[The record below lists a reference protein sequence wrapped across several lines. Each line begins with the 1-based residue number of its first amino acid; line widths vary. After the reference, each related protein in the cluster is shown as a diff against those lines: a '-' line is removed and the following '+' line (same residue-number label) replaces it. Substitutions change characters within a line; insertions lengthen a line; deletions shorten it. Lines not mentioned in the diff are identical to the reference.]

1 MLSRVLCAPHV
12 ALILVYMYR
21 IRDKG
26 RIKVQFS
33 PILHM
38 LYMLHYYSLSG
49 INEVRKVRLPCRTGK
64 CRAAGTHLVL
74 QSCPSLSHSLSLSR
88 SLTMWHVPTLPWLCI
103 FDFAQLQYI
112 IARPRHC
119 PRHQSQWVRTTG
131 TCRCY
136 LSTTV
141 RQVATVSHAGTFPLL
156 LTTCTCMVDQRRGKY
171 ILQSTHAC
179 TPNDLMSLSAA
190 GG

>member
-1 MLSRVLCAPHV
+1 MKCERCVFRAEQESAVPRGH
-12 ALILVYMYR
+12 IW
-21 IRDKG
+21 
-26 RIKVQFS
+26 FS
-33 PILHM
+33 
-38 LYMLHYYSLSG
+38 
-49 INEVRKVRLPCRTGK
+49 
-64 CRAAGTHLVL
+64 RAA
-74 QSCPSLSHSLSLSR
+74 CLSHSLSR
-88 SLTMWHVPTLPWLCI
+88 SLTMCPPYLGFAFLTLLN
-103 FDFAQLQYI
+103 YS

-190 GG
+190 GDDCAFLSRSHSLLPSFSTDRRTDPAS